1 MIETARRPSIGAQPD
16 SFFATG
22 GGRDSGFGE
31 SLFDEQPSSG
41 PRRVN
46 LKPDDL
52 KNGLAQ
58 LVLALVNLLH
68 ELLERQALARIE
80 AGRLSES
87 DCERLGTTLMRQAEQ
102 IDALREGFGLSRE
115 DLNIDLG
122 PLGKLV

>member
-1 MIETARRPSIGAQPD
+1 MINAARRPADEPICEPLSRP
-16 SFFATG
+16 
-22 GGRDSGFGE
+22 RDSGFGE
-31 SLFDEQPSSG
+31 TLLGDPPQTRGE
-41 PRRVN
+41 RRIN

-80 AGRLSES
+80 SGRLSEP
-87 DCERLGTTLMRQAEQ
+87 DCERLGMTLMRQSEQ
-102 IDALREGFGLSRE
+102 IDALREAFGLSHE

>member
-1 MIETARRPSIGAQPD
+1 MINASRRPAGKPVREPFSRP
-16 SFFATG
+16 
-22 GGRDSGFGE
+22 RDSGFGE
-31 SLFDEQPSSG
+31 TLLGDPPQTGGE
-41 PRRVN
+41 RRIN

-80 AGRLSES
+80 SGRLSEG
-87 DCERLGTTLMRQAEQ
+87 DCERLGLTLMRQSEQ

>member
-1 MIETARRPSIGAQPD
+1 MNNVRAAAPHGER
-16 SFFATG
+16 
-22 GGRDSGFGE
+22 RDSGFGE
-31 SLFDEQPSSG
+31 SLFPDAPVEAPGCRIS
-41 PRRVN
+41 

-80 AGRLSES
+80 SGRLGEE
-87 DCERLGTTLMRQAEQ
+87 DCERLGLTLMRQSEQ
-102 IDALREGFGLSRE
+102 IDALRQGFGLSRE

>member
-1 MIETARRPSIGAQPD
+1 MTNAAHRRANEPIRESLSRP
-16 SFFATG
+16 
-22 GGRDSGFGE
+22 RDSGFGE
-31 SLFDEQPSSG
+31 TLLGDPPQVRDA
-41 PRRVN
+41 RRIN

-68 ELLERQALARIE
+68 DLLERQAVARME
-80 AGRLSES
+80 SGRLSET
-87 DCERLGTTLMRQAEQ
+87 DCERLGLTLMRQNEQ

-115 DLNIDLG
+115 DLNMDLG

>member
-1 MIETARRPSIGAQPD
+1 MTNAARSVTDEPMRESVSYA
-16 SFFATG
+16 
-22 GGRDSGFGE
+22 RDSGFGE
-31 SLFDEQPSSG
+31 TLFGDAPPTGGE
-41 PRRVN
+41 RRIN

-80 AGRLSES
+80 SGRLSEP
-87 DCERLGTTLMRQAEQ
+87 DCERLGMTLMRQSEQ
-102 IDALREGFGLSRE
+102 IDVLREAFGLSPE

>member
-1 MIETARRPSIGAQPD
+1 MINAARRPPD
-16 SFFATG
+16 EPLDESPA
-22 GGRDSGFGE
+22 RPLDSGFGE
-31 SLFDEQPSSG
+31 TLLGDSPWPKSA
-41 PRRVN
+41 RRIN
-46 LKPDDL
+46 LKPEEL

-80 AGRLSES
+80 SGRLSEA
-87 DCERLGTTLMRQAEQ
+87 DCERLGLTLMRQSEQ
-102 IDALREGFGLSRE
+102 ITALREGFGLSRE

>member
-1 MIETARRPSIGAQPD
+1 MINAARRPAGEPILESLPRR
-16 SFFATG
+16 
-22 GGRDSGFGE
+22 RDSGFGE
-31 SLFDEQPSSG
+31 TLLGDPPETRG
-41 PRRVN
+41 ERRIN

-80 AGRLSES
+80 SGRLSEP
-87 DCERLGTTLMRQAEQ
+87 DCERLGLTLMRQSEQ

>member
-1 MIETARRPSIGAQPD
+1 MINAARRPTDEPIGESP
-16 SFFATG
+16 SRPF
-22 GGRDSGFGE
+22 DSGFGE
-31 SLFDEQPSSG
+31 TLFDDPPQTTNQ
-41 PRRVN
+41 RRIN

-80 AGRLSES
+80 SGRLSEA
-87 DCERLGTTLMRQAEQ
+87 DCERLGLTLMRQSEQ

>member
-1 MIETARRPSIGAQPD
+1 MNNAARRPAGKPTRERLSRR
-16 SFFATG
+16 
-22 GGRDSGFGE
+22 RDSGFGE
-31 SLFDEQPSSG
+31 TLLGDPPDARGE
-41 PRRVN
+41 RRVN

-80 AGRLSES
+80 SGRLSEA
-87 DCERLGTTLMRQAEQ
+87 DCERLGLTLMRQSEQ
-102 IDALREGFGLSRE
+102 IDALREGFGLSPE

-122 PLGKLV
+122 PLGKLA

>member
-1 MIETARRPSIGAQPD
+1 MINAARRPTAEPIRESP
-16 SFFATG
+16 SRPF
-22 GGRDSGFGE
+22 DSGFGE
-31 SLFDEQPSSG
+31 TLLGDPPQTGSA
-41 PRRVN
+41 RRIN

-80 AGRLSES
+80 SGRLSEA
-87 DCERLGTTLMRQAEQ
+87 DCERLGLTLMRQSEQ

>member
-1 MIETARRPSIGAQPD
+1 MINAARRPPD
-16 SFFATG
+16 EPLDESPA
-22 GGRDSGFGE
+22 RPLDSGFGE
-31 SLFDEQPSSG
+31 TLLGDS
-41 PRRVN
+41 PRPKSARRIN
-46 LKPDDL
+46 LKPEEL

-80 AGRLSES
+80 SGRLSEA
-87 DCERLGTTLMRQAEQ
+87 DCERLGLTLMRQSEQ
-102 IDALREGFGLSRE
+102 ITALREGFGLSPE

>member
-1 MIETARRPSIGAQPD
+1 MINAAHRPTDEPIRESLSRP
-16 SFFATG
+16 
-22 GGRDSGFGE
+22 RDSGFGE
-31 SLFDEQPSSG
+31 TLLGDP
-41 PRRVN
+41 PRTKAERRIN

-68 ELLERQALARIE
+68 ELLARIE
-80 AGRLSES
+80 SGRLSEA
-87 DCERLGTTLMRQAEQ
+87 DCERLGLTLMRQSDQ

>member
-1 MIETARRPSIGAQPD
+1 MNNAERRSNLKPMPESPSR
-16 SFFATG
+16 
-22 GGRDSGFGE
+22 GRDSGFGE
-31 SLFDEQPSSG
+31 TLLGDS
-41 PRRVN
+41 PRAGGKRRIN

-68 ELLERQALARIE
+68 ELLERQALARIDS
-80 AGRLSES
+80 GRLSEA
-87 DCERLGTTLMRQAEQ
+87 DCERLGLTLMRQSEQ
-102 IDALREGFGLSRE
+102 IDALREGFGLSAE

>member
-1 MIETARRPSIGAQPD
+1 MINAACRP
-16 SFFATG
+16 TG
-22 GGRDSGFGE
+22 EPLRESPSRPNDSGFGE
-31 SLFDEQPSSG
+31 TLWGDPPQTRSE
-41 PRRVN
+41 RRIN

-80 AGRLSES
+80 SGRLSEP
-87 DCERLGTTLMRQAEQ
+87 DCERLGLTLMRQSEQ

>member
-1 MIETARRPSIGAQPD
+1 MISEARRTIDQALCESSCKP
-16 SFFATG
+16 
-22 GGRDSGFGE
+22 RDRGFGE
-31 SLFDEQPSSG
+31 TLFNEPTHTKG
-41 PRRVN
+41 ERRIN

-68 ELLERQALARIE
+68 ELLERQALARIDS
-80 AGRLSES
+80 GRLSES
-87 DCERLGTTLMRQAEQ
+87 DCERLGLTLMRQSEQ

>member
-1 MIETARRPSIGAQPD
+1 MINEAQRTIDQAPCEP
-16 SFFATG
+16 
-22 GGRDSGFGE
+22 RDSGFGE
-31 SLFDEQPSSG
+31 TLFDEPSQTKG
-41 PRRVN
+41 ERRIN

-80 AGRLSES
+80 SGRLSETG
-87 DCERLGTTLMRQAEQ
+87 CERLGLNLLRQNQKIAG
-102 IDALREGFGLSRE
+102 LREGFGLSRE
-115 DLNIDLG
+115 DLNMDLG